1 MAFNPQ
7 FKINQMA
14 KDMGLKS
21 KELTD
26 LLAEKGV
33 GEVKSQKT
41 LTEQEFNVLFQA
53 LTEAN
58 QVDNIYD
65 YMDGKTCIPSKI
77 AAAKAAEAERASIKY
92 KMVEFMADKI
102 GEEFDGQVSG
112 LSEWGVFVELE
123 NSIVEGM
130 ILMRDIEGDFY
141 QFDEE
146 RYEVYGHSTGQVFTI
161 GNKVRIRVKS
171 ADLRRRLLDFE
182 FVARL

>member
-26 LLAEKGV
+26 LLADKGV

-41 LTEQEFNVLFQA
+41 LTEQEFNILFQS

-65 YMDGKTCIPSKI
+65 YMDGKTCIPSRI
-77 AAAKAAEAERASIKY
+77 AAAKPRVMTTTTPFPKISNPRE
-92 KMVEFMADKI
+92 MVNSRPRPGNEMVVNFV
-102 GEEFDGQVSG
+102 VSMFIPPVG
-112 LSEWGVFVELE
+112 
-123 NSIVEGM
+123 
-130 ILMRDIEGDFY
+130 
-141 QFDEE
+141 
-146 RYEVYGHSTGQVFTI
+146 
-161 GNKVRIRVKS
+161 K
-171 ADLRRRLLDFE
+171 
-182 FVARL
+182 

>member
-26 LLAEKGV
+26 LLADKGI
-33 GEVKSQKT
+33 GDVKSQKT
-41 LTEQEFNVLFQA
+41 LSEQEFNVLLQS

-77 AAAKAAEAERASIKY
+77 AAKKAEKAAKAKAAKAGAHASGESETSEDKASRAAHAKKPTS
-92 KMVEFMADKI
+92 
-102 GEEFDGQVSG
+102 GEEG
-112 LSEWGVFVELE
+112 
-123 NSIVEGM
+123 
-130 ILMRDIEGDFY
+130 
-141 QFDEE
+141 
-146 RYEVYGHSTGQVFTI
+146 
-161 GNKVRIRVKS
+161 
-171 ADLRRRLLDFE
+171 
-182 FVARL
+182 AR

>member
-1 MAFNPQ
+1 MSAKQCGRAILPKVTLPLSFGEAISRAAECELAI
-7 FKINQMA
+7 FCYEGEGALSLKKI
-14 KDMGLKS
+14 LES
-21 KELTD
+21 KTAAPRSISVVVGSEGGFSE
-26 LLAEKGV
+26 AE
-33 GEVKSQKT
+33 
-41 LTEQEFNVLFQA
+41 
-53 LTEAN
+53 
-58 QVDNIYD
+58 
-65 YMDGKTCIPSKI
+65 
-77 AAAKAAEAERASIKY
+77 AAEAERASIKY

-130 ILMRDIEGDFY
+130 ILMRDIPGDFY

-182 FVARL
+182 FVAKL